1 MLRFVVVV
9 LLHVVGDN
17 KSWVRL
23 PPLARDTRWC
33 GRHLSHQLVV
43 SDFILQFVDWAIL
56 WILMGETMGICWLV
70 WDITSVGIRMDV
82 KEMMIIQQR
91 TRRATH
97 GIFRNVV
104 LS

>member
-1 MLRFVVVV
+1 MLSFVVVV
-9 LLHVVGDN
+9 LLHVVGGN
-17 KSWVRL
+17 KSLVTL
-23 PPLARDTRWC
+23 PPLARDTRWG

-56 WILMGETMGICWLV
+56 RILMGRRWVYVGV
-70 WDITSVGIRMDV
+70 WDITSGGIRMDV

-91 TRRATH
+91 TRRETH
-97 GIFRNVV
+97 GIFRNVF